1 MPFTFKLSKRLALIK
16 AASLLLPVAALV
28 IASCDLQPRSGTGV
42 DNPVAQIVVY
52 PDTLTLDPQQSFQF
66 RVFGRTQAGDSMPV
80 SVRWETSAG
89 SVSAF
94 GVYTADTSAAD
105 AVVTAT
111 LSTSTTSG
119 TARVKKRRLVRV
131 VINPKSTA
139 LEVGGFQQ
147 FAAYGVKNTGDSAS
161 VSVTYS

>member
-1 MPFTFKLSKRLALIK
+1 MHVRCGQFWVLMAVVLLA
-16 AASLLLPVAALV
+16 A
-28 IASCDLQPRSGTGV
+28 CDLQPRSGTGV

-105 AVVTAT
+105 VSAV
-111 LSTSTTSG
+111 
-119 TARVKKRRLVRV
+119 
-131 VINPKSTA
+131 
-139 LEVGGFQQ
+139 
-147 FAAYGVKNTGDSAS
+147 
-161 VSVTYS
+161 

>member
-28 IASCDLQPRSGTGV
+28 IASCDIRPRSSTGV

-66 RVFGRTQAGDSMPV
+66 RVFGRTQVGDSVPV

-89 SVSAF
+89 TISAF

-111 LSTSTTSG
+111 FSSATVTGTSKV
-119 TARVKKRRLVRV
+119 RKRRFVKL
-131 VINPKSTA
+131 VINPKNTTLPSVGSSSSPRTHSGTLATA
-139 LEVGGFQQ
+139 
-147 FAAYGVKNTGDSAS
+147 
-161 VSVTYS
+161 